1 MNQKTLSI
9 FGNSTERMEKAIAAL
24 KAGEGII
31 VVDDENR
38 ENEGDLI
45 YPAESLTSAQMARLI
60 RDCSGIVC
68 VCITEEKRKELGLEM
83 MSRNNRSQF
92 GTAFTVS
99 VEAAEGVT
107 TGVSASDRV
116 TTVHAVLNGADLASP
131 GHVFPL
137 VAREGGV
144 HERDGHTEATV
155 DMMKLAGYQPCGV
168 LCELTNPDGTM
179 MKLPQILE
187 YAEQNSFTVISIED
201 IKEYIGV
208 HA

>member
-1 MNQKTLSI
+1 MA
-9 FGNSTERMEKAIAAL
+9 KALVSL

-38 ENEGDLI
+38 ENEGDII
-45 YPAESLTSAQMARLI
+45 YPAETLSSTQMARLI

-68 VCITEEKRKELGLEM
+68 VCITEDQREKLGLEM
-83 MSRNNRSQF
+83 MTHNNRSQF

-107 TGVSASDRV
+107 TGVSATDRL
-116 TTVHAVLNGADLASP
+116 TTVQAVMNGAKLASP

-137 VAREGGV
+137 VARSGGV
-144 HERDGHTEATV
+144 FERDGHTEATI
-155 DMMKLAGYQPCGV
+155 DMMKLAGCKPCGV

-179 MKLPQILE
+179 MKLPDITE
-187 YAEQNSFTVISIED
+187 YAANNGFTVISIED
-201 IKEYIGV
+201 IKEYIGAHV
-208 HA
+208 